1 LLTADEIGYDLY
13 DPNQRNLDA
22 GSPADSSRETVA
34 DLTDLSLGT
43 VADTTFIIGQ
53 NPSGPACRCRRRT
66 IIFSQLRM
74 KPICK
79 SHRESNRFY

>member
-43 VADTTFIIGQ
+43 VAVTTLIVNGRILLDQ
-53 NPSGPACRCRRRT
+53 PAVAEEGRSFFRSCA
-66 IIFSQLRM
+66 
-74 KPICK
+74 
-79 SHRESNRFY
+79 